1 MLRTLLI
8 FIFFL
13 IVFAGIV
20 LYLMQAPG
28 FASFNYGDLTIEL
41 PLVRFAIG
49 LFIVF
54 VVFYLL
60 LRIISQFFSA
70 PRRIQAAALR
80 RKQHKA
86 INDTKEGLTK
96 FILGDWT
103 QSEKL
108 LLRGA
113 DNIDTACINYI
124 WAARAAHRAGEYE
137 TRDRHLGMAKK
148 CTPEAHAALNVL
160 QAEHLLDQ
168 GLPERALANLN
179 QQNNEIRSNS
189 KIANLFVNA
198 YVQLNDWQKLAE
210 IIPDL
215 KKTKGL
221 DKQALTKIQKQTAQ
235 GLLRNC
241 KDKGNSEKVENIGSQ
256 FKDVIFA
263 NSELAVTYIELLRA
277 QGKHQTAETLIA
289 NALDSKWDTELVH
302 QYGLLQLDDPSH
314 ALNKA
319 EQWAQQHDD
328 DANLFLTLG
337 RFCKRAQ
344 LWGKA
349 KSYFESSLSRKPLA
363 ETYAELAVLH
373 EHLNEL
379 DDAHICTKKGLK
391 LATQTI

>member
-8 FIFFL
+8 FIFLL

-20 LYLMQAPG
+20 LFLMQAPG

-41 PLVRFAIG
+41 PLVKFAIG

-54 VVFYLL
+54 VVFYLS
-60 LRIISQFFSA
+60 LRVISQFFSA

-113 DNIDTACINYI
+113 DHTDTAYINYI
-124 WAARAAHRAGEYE
+124 WAARAAHQAGEYE

-148 CTPEAHAALNVL
+148 CAPEANSVLNVL

-179 QQNNEIRSNS
+179 QKSNEIRSNS

-221 DKQALTKIQKQTAQ
+221 KKQLLTKIQKQAIQ

-241 KDKGNSEKVENIGSQ
+241 KDKGNSEKVEKIGSQ

-263 NSELAVTYIELLRA
+263 DSDLAITYVELLRA
-277 QGKHQTAETLIA
+277 QGKHQTAETFIT
-289 NALDSKWDTELVH
+289 NALDSDWNTELIY
-302 QYGLLQLDDPSH
+302 QYGLLQLDDSNH

-337 RFCKRAQ
+337 RLCNRAQ

-363 ETYAELAVLH
+363 EAYAELAVLH
-373 EHLNEL
+373 ERLDEL
-379 DDAHICTKKGLK
+379 DAAKQCTKEGLK
-391 LATQTI
+391 LATQTV